1 MKSTGIANPLLVYI
15 EKVKCAASV
24 ALLLMM
30 FSAGAYAQEKAPA
43 WQLLQMKSAAD
54 SSIIK
59 NPAEKI
65 YLQLD
70 KSTYTPS
77 DTLWFKAYLLNAHGL
92 SASAKSGIMYLTIA
106 TDSNE
111 VVKQLRLPVE
121 SGLTWGNISLSDL
134 PAGTYTLAAY
144 TQWMQNFSQD
154 CFFFKQFTIAD
165 DARSSWMANYSSSSA
180 MVDGKEQAHVKLLL
194 SDSYNKKAVIA
205 RPVQLMVMKGKR
217 RLYRSDLQTDEK
229 GLIDITFNL
238 PAKPG
243 DIRIIAKD
251 VDRNRVEIPLNFN
264 RPQDAD
270 VQFMPEGGD
279 LVGGLPAR
287 IGFKAIGL
295 DGKGINISGTVLDEK
310 HQPVAS
316 FASTHLG
323 MGSFDLAPKTGESYT
338 AKVNLPGGQVR
349 EYSLPK
355 VKSSGIV
362 LNVND
367 NANADS
373 IAVSLYITDDV
384 KKDAESYFLVG
395 KSRGVICYGSVVN
408 FRAGTKINGKISK
421 ALFPSGIAHIMLLDL
436 KNKPLNERLFF
447 IDHHD
452 NLNVNISTSKPV
464 YASRDSVA
472 LSLSITDAAGNPVQG
487 NFSLAVTDDAQLH
500 PDSLNDES
508 ITTRMLLT
516 SEIKGYVEQPGT
528 YLNNGDAKSKL
539 ALDNLLLTQGWV
551 SYEWHKEKKEQ
562 VYAAETEMAIKGRVL
577 NVFNKPVKKT
587 RVQLFSKSPLMA
599 ADTLTDANGSF
610 VFRNLPMT
618 DTPAYFIKTAKNF
631 NVGIVIDDAPL
642 PVLVPPPPATIT
654 PWYVSNDTTLFNSVK
669 TNRIRQNLA
678 NDLPANMRTLKEVKI
693 KAKKII
699 KESKNLNGPGNAD
712 YVFDEG
718 DLLKAGKKTWLQF
731 LKDKVKSF
739 REGTIIKQFP
749 LRFAVQ
755 GKTLSEIQFGTW
767 RLPPTNFFP
776 WYFVDNKPVC
786 FVLDGIPLGTI
797 MKSPYNDEP
806 DFIGL
811 KNYLES
817 NSAEDIKGIEINTT
831 SKYNNEYYS
840 RYIPTEWSRYTSVS
854 DYTFMELTTRG
865 GHGPVISKTPGS
877 FLYKPLA
884 LSFPSQFYS
893 PKYTVSEAP
902 KVKTD
907 LRSTIYWQP
916 NIITGA
922 DGKAVVGF
930 YTADM
935 PSTYSIIVNGTDMI
949 GGFGFKRG
957 KIKVSPPAP

>member
-1 MKSTGIANPLLVYI
+1 MLKNGCFI
-15 EKVKCAASV
+15 KQW
-24 ALLLMM
+24 
-30 FSAGAYAQEKAPA
+30 FSAFMLAVLMVLGYKNACAQEKAPA
-43 WQLLQMKSAAD
+43 WQLLQMKSVAD
-54 SSIIK
+54 SVILK

-65 YLQLD
+65 YVQLD
-70 KSTYTPS
+70 KNSYTPS

-92 SASAKSGIMYLTIA
+92 NASAKSGIMYLTIT

-121 SGLTWGNISLSDL
+121 NGLTWGNVALNDL
-134 PAGTYTLAAY
+134 PAGTYTLTAY

-154 CFFFKQFTIAD
+154 CFFYKQFTVAD
-165 DARSSWMANYSSSSA
+165 DGRSSWLANYSSTSA

-205 RPVQLMVMKGKR
+205 KQVQLMVMKGNR
-217 RLYRSDLQTDEK
+217 RLYRSNLQTDEK
-229 GLIDITFNL
+229 GLIDIAFNL

-243 DIRIIAKD
+243 DIRVIAKD

-270 VQFMPEGGD
+270 VQFMPEGGN
-279 LVGGLPAR
+279 LIGGLPAH
-287 IGFKAIGL
+287 IGFKTIGL
-295 DGKGINISGTVLDEK
+295 DGKGINITGTVYDEK
-310 HQPVAS
+310 QQPVAT
-316 FASTHLG
+316 FASSHLG
-323 MGSFDLAPKTGESYT
+323 MGSFDLAPKQGENYT
-338 AKVNLPGGQVR
+338 AKITLPGGQVR
-349 EYSLPK
+349 EYALPK

-362 LNVND
+362 LNIND
-367 NANADS
+367 KVNADS
-373 IAVSLYITDDV
+373 ISVTLYTTDNLKQDG
-384 KKDAESYFLVG
+384 ESYFLVG
-395 KSRGVICYGSVVN
+395 KSRGVICYGSVVS
-408 FRAGTKINGKISK
+408 FRTGTKISGKISK

-436 KNKPLNERLFF
+436 KNRPLNERLVFM
-447 IDHHD
+447 DHHD
-452 NLNVNISTSKPV
+452 DLHVSISTNKAV

-472 LSLSITDAAGNPVQG
+472 VNFSVTDTAGKPVQA
-487 NFSLAVTDDAQLH
+487 NFSLAVTDDAQVH
-500 PDSLNDES
+500 TDSLNNES
-508 ITTRMLLT
+508 IIVRMLLT
-516 SEIKGYVEQPGT
+516 SEIKGYVEQPGS
-528 YLNNGDAKSKL
+528 YFNGDDEKSKL

-551 SYEWHKEKKEQ
+551 NYDWHKEKKEQ
-562 VYAAETEMAIKGRVL
+562 VYAAETELAIKGRVL

-587 RVQLFSKSPLMA
+587 KVQLFSKSPLLA
-599 ADTLTDANGSF
+599 TDTLTDANGSF
-610 VFRNLPMT
+610 EFRNLPMT

-642 PVLVPPPPATIT
+642 PVLFPPPPATIT

-693 KAKKII
+693 KAKKIV

-731 LKDKVKSF
+731 LQEHIKTFVE
-739 REGTIIKQFP
+739 RALIKQFP
-749 LRFAVQ
+749 VRFAVQ
-755 GKTLSEIQFGTW
+755 GKTLSDIQFGSW
-767 RLPPTNFFP
+767 RISPTNFFQ
-776 WYFVDNKPVC
+776 WYFVDNKPIC
-786 FVLDGIPLGTI
+786 FVVDGIPFGTI
-797 MKSPYNDEP
+797 FKSSFNDDP
-806 DFIGL
+806 DFTIL

-817 NSAEDIKGIEINTT
+817 NSAEDIKGIEIAT
-831 SKYNNEYYS
+831 SPKYLNEYFRRYVPSEWAQYS
-840 RYIPTEWSRYTSVS
+840 SPG
-854 DYTFMELTTRG
+854 DYTFMEVTTRG
-865 GHGPVISKTPGS
+865 GHGPNISQTPGS

-893 PKYTVSEAP
+893 PKYTVNEVP
-902 KVKTD
+902 KAKTD

-916 NIITGA
+916 NVVTGA

-935 PSTYSIIVNGTDMI
+935 PATYSIIINGTDMV

-957 KIKVSPPAP
+957 KMKVSLPTP